1 MPNGVTDRV
10 AGERRQR
17 GWSIRAA
24 AHAGGISN
32 TLWGRYE
39 AGEAELS
46 GRIRQAVATA
56 FGWPMS
62 WPEDPGAGGPDVR
75 DEAAERFAELLD
87 ARSACSLLGLS
98 HSSGASIDSI
108 DEVGDPRGGLIGERA
123 SGRRQVAGVLAG
135 SFGLVLHEVSHHTF
149 GVRHRPA
156 PAICLPPVQIGG
168 TVADNRP
175 SPTGAEYP
183 SAELGT

>member
-1 MPNGVTDRV
+1 MPNEATDRV

-24 AHAGGISN
+24 ANAGGISN

-39 AGEAELS
+39 NGEAELS

-62 WPEDPGAGGPDVR
+62 WPEEPASGAGVR

-87 ARSACSLLGLS
+87 AL
-98 HSSGASIDSI
+98 
-108 DEVGDPRGGLIGERA
+108 
-123 SGRRQVAGVLAG
+123 GVLAARLE
-135 SFGLVLHEVSHHTF
+135 SLERRIDRLD
-149 GVRHRPA
+149 R
-156 PAICLPPVQIGG
+156 
-168 TVADNRP
+168 
-175 SPTGAEYP
+175 
-183 SAELGT
+183 